1 MGRGGVAEYA
11 SIVPVKAGACRAR
24 HSMLTQVMAQDS
36 LSRFDP
42 SVADWFRR
50 RYGAPTPIQA
60 QAWPVIAGGGHLLIT
75 APTGSGKTLAAF
87 LWALNQW
94 LAGRWETG
102 RTHVLYVSPLKALN
116 NDIQRNVLGPLA
128 ELREHFARHGHP
140 FPDLQVLT
148 RSGDTPAAERR
159 RMLRRPP
166 EILITTPESLHLL
179 LSSHGGRSL
188 LGHIQ
193 TVLLDEIHAVLAGRR
208 GTLLMS
214 AVERL
219 TRLSGGFQRIALSA
233 TVQPLEA
240 AARFVGGFGMTG
252 QASHPEYVARPVTV
266 LAPPSAKAY
275 DIAVR
280 VPEVPEGPRDP
291 NDFWEAFA
299 RTIREHLGANRSTLI
314 FANSRRLCE
323 KLTFLINRD
332 QPELLAYAHHGS
344 LAKEIRA
351 EVERNLKAGT
361 LKAILATGSLELGID
376 IGALDE
382 VILVQAPWSVAEA
395 VQRIGRAGHGVG
407 QTSRGTFLTA
417 HPADMVNSALVARA
431 VAEGG
436 IEPLLPLVAPLDVLA
451 QVLLSML
458 AFDAWHPDELHAFIR
473 TMAPYQDL
481 SRRQF
486 DLVVDMLAGRY
497 EESRIRELQARISH
511 DRIEQRLEARKGS
524 LQALYASGGVIPDRG
539 YYALRHVHTG
549 AKIGELDEEF
559 VWEARIG
566 QVFTLGAQNWRIRR
580 IGHSDVGVLP
590 AAPGKP
596 APPFWRAEANQRG
609 FHLSEKIGLFLERAE
624 ARLDASDFEAELIAE
639 YAMDQ
644 SAARRLI
651 EELKNQRI
659 HTGAPLP
666 HRRHLL
672 MEETSLG
679 TGRAAGRQV
688 ICHTLWGGRVN
699 RPLSIALEAAW
710 EERFGTTPQI
720 VCTNDTLSL
729 LLPPDLS
736 GEALLD
742 LVRPEALDALLHRRL
757 AQTGFFGARFR
768 ECAGRALLLPR
779 HRINQR
785 MPLWLTRLRAQKL
798 LAAVSGHAD
807 FPILVET
814 WRTCLQD
821 EFDLPQLRRL
831 LQELH
836 AGEIARSYVHTAF
849 PSPLARGAV
858 WQQVNQHM
866 YQGDAPTPE
875 KGGRLS
881 ADLLHEVSLS
891 PGLRPAIDADLAARF
906 QEKRQRLAPG
916 YAPDSADELLQWLKE
931 RLVLPGPAWQDL
943 LQAVTRDHRLDS
955 EFLRHALAEK
965 VVLLKTDG
973 AKGPALVAAREL
985 LPALREGLYRAL
997 GDALDVTLLDGTP
1010 LPAEALPKKS
1020 RATGD
1025 RPLSLA
1031 AEQLGQWLRFC
1042 GPQPPEAIAEALGLP
1057 LAHLTPL
1064 IAELAEAGLVIVGAL
1079 LKGGSADEICDQENF
1094 EILLRLGRK
1103 AAQPV
1108 IETRPLPHL
1117 ALFLGHHQGLTRPG
1131 GRDDLTAR
1139 LNQLLCWATPAG
1151 HWESEILPARLPDY
1165 HTDWLDGVMQRHDL
1179 GWIGRESQKVLFC
1192 FQEELDLIAPP
1203 AKAAGDTQEIEKL
1216 FPDDR
1221 GRYPFG
1227 ALENLA
1233 QGPAAALNDRLWQWV
1248 WQGKVSNDT
1257 FAALRRGVETGF
1269 KMPDVG
1275 TAATAGHSRRPGRA
1289 LFQRWRGAR
1298 PGIGNWF
1305 RLDYPNGGSDDGE
1318 DLLARE
1324 ERNKDRVR
1332 LLLDRYGIVF
1342 RELLA
1347 RELPMLRWS
1356 PLFRSLRLMELSG
1369 EVLAGHFFDGID
1381 GLQFIA
1387 PQILPL
1393 LVQALPEEAIFW
1405 LNALDPA
1412 CLCGLDLPQL
1422 RGRLPRRL
1430 PGVHLV
1436 YHGARPVVFSH
1447 GMGARLEIWVLA
1459 DDPRLTEYFGFL
1471 DHLLTRRVMPLRR
1484 IGIQRINQEPALRQQ
1499 AYVAVL
1505 AKRFEV
1511 TVDPKE
1517 VTLHRR
1523 RP

>member
-1 MGRGGVAEYA
+1 M
-11 SIVPVKAGACRAR
+11 AR
-24 HSMLTQVMAQDS
+24 DPLS
-36 LSRFDP
+36 LFDP
-42 SVADWFRR
+42 LVADWFRR

-60 QAWPVIAGGGHLLIT
+60 QAWPVIAGGRHLLIT

-116 NDIQRNVLGPLA
+116 NDIQRNVIAPLA
-128 ELREHFARHGHP
+128 ELREHFGRQGRP
-140 FPDLQVLT
+140 FPDIQVLT

-193 TVLLDEIHAVLAGRR
+193 IVLLDEIHAVLAGRR
-208 GTLLMS
+208 GTLLAS

-219 TRLSGGFQRIALSA
+219 TLLSGEFQRIALSA

-240 AARFVGGFGMTG
+240 AAGFVGGFRLEGPPS
-252 QASHPEYVARPVTV
+252 QPKYVPREVRV
-266 LAPPSAKAY
+266 LAPAAVKSY
-275 DIAVR
+275 DIAVH

-291 NDFWEAFA
+291 NDFWDGFA
-299 RTIREHLGANRSTLI
+299 QMIREHLQSNRATLI

-332 QPELLAYAHHGS
+332 QAELLAYAHHGS

-351 EVERNLKAGT
+351 EVERNLKAGL

-407 QTSRGTFLTA
+407 QVSRGTFLTA
-417 HPADMVNSALVARA
+417 HPADMVNSAVVARA
-431 VAEGG
+431 VAQGD
-436 IEPLLPLVAPLDVLA
+436 IEPLLPLAAPLDVLA

-458 AFDAWHPDELHAFIR
+458 AFDAWHPDDLYAFIR
-473 TMAPYQDL
+473 TMAPYRDL
-481 SRRQF
+481 SRRMF

-511 DRIEQRLEARKGS
+511 DRIEQRLAARKGS

-539 YYALRHVHTG
+539 YYALRHAHTG

-624 ARLDASDFEAELIAE
+624 ARLEASNFAAELIGE
-639 YAMDQ
+639 YAMD
-644 SAARRLI
+644 SAAARRLI
-651 EELKNQRI
+651 EELKNQRVY
-659 HTGAPLP
+659 TGAPLP

-710 EERFGTTPQI
+710 EERYGTTPQI
-720 VCTNDTLSL
+720 VCTNDSISF

-742 LVRPEALDALLHRRL
+742 LVRPETLDALLHRRL

-779 HRINQR
+779 RYINQR

-798 LAAVSGHAD
+798 LAAVAGYAD
-807 FPILVET
+807 FPILVES

-831 LQELH
+831 LQELQS
-836 AGEIARSYVHTAF
+836 GEIARGYVQTAF

-858 WQQVNQHM
+858 WQQVNLHM
-866 YQGDAPTPE
+866 YQSDAPAPE
-875 KGGRLS
+875 SGGRLS
-881 ADLLHEVSLS
+881 TDLLHEVTST
-891 PGLRPAIDADLAARF
+891 PGLRPMIDADLAARF

-916 YAPDSADELLQWLKE
+916 YAPDSADELLLWLKE
-931 RLVLPGPAWQDL
+931 RLVLPGPAWQAL
-943 LQAVTRDHRLDS
+943 LQAAARDHRLDIDDL
-955 EFLRHALAEK
+955 LRSLAEK
-965 VVLLKTDG
+965 VLLLRTDR
-973 AKGPALVAAREL
+973 AKGPTLMAAREL
-985 LPALREGLYRAL
+985 LPALREGLYRPL
-997 GDALDVTLLDGTP
+997 GDALDVTLLDGVP
-1010 LPAEALPKKS
+1010 RPAEALPKKS
-1020 RATGD
+1020 RAGAD
-1025 RPLSLA
+1025 RPLSPA
-1031 AEQLGQWLRFC
+1031 AEQLGQWLRFF
-1042 GPQPPEAIAEALGLP
+1042 GPQAPAAIAEALGLP
-1057 LAHLTPL
+1057 LPHLTPL
-1064 IAELAEAGLVIVGAL
+1064 IAELAEAGLIIVGPL
-1079 LKGGSADEICDQENF
+1079 LKGGTAEEICDQENF

-1108 IETRPLPHL
+1108 VEARPLPQL
-1117 ALFLGHHQGLTRPG
+1117 ALFLARHQGLTQPG
-1131 GRDDLTAR
+1131 GRDDLTER
-1139 LNQLLCWATPAG
+1139 LNQLLCWAAPAG
-1151 HWESEILPARLPDY
+1151 HWEREILPARLTDY
-1165 HTDWLDGVMQRHDL
+1165 HPDWLDGLMQHHDL
-1179 GWIGRESQKVLFC
+1179 RWIGRESQKVLFC
-1192 FQEELDLIAPP
+1192 FQEELDLLAPQ
-1203 AKAAGDTQEIEKL
+1203 AKAAGNTREIEKF

-1227 ALENLA
+1227 ALEALA
-1233 QGPAAALNDRLWQWV
+1233 PGPAAALNDLLWHWV

-1269 KMPDVG
+1269 KMPDVR
-1275 TAATAGHSRRPGRA
+1275 TAAAAGHPRRPGRS

-1305 RLDYPNGGSDDGE
+1305 RLSYPNGGSDDGE

-1387 PQILPL
+1387 PEVLPR
-1393 LVQALPEEAIFW
+1393 LVQALPEDMVFW

-1412 CLCGLDLPQL
+1412 CLCGLELPQL

-1447 GMGARLEIWVLA
+1447 GLGARLEILVPA
-1459 DDPRLTEYFGFL
+1459 DHPRLAEYFGFL
-1471 DHLLTRRVMPLRR
+1471 DHLLARRVMPLRA
-1484 IGIQRINQEPALRQQ
+1484 IGVQHINRAPAPRQE
-1499 AYVAVL
+1499 AYVAAL

>member
-1 MGRGGVAEYA
+1 
-11 SIVPVKAGACRAR
+11 
-24 HSMLTQVMAQDS
+24 MLTQVMAQDPLS
-36 LSRFDP
+36 LFDP
-42 SVADWFRR
+42 LVADWFRQ

-116 NDIQRNVLGPLA
+116 NDIQRNVLAPLA
-128 ELREHFARHGHP
+128 ELREHFARQGRS

-148 RSGDTPAAERR
+148 RSGDTPPAERR

-208 GTLLMS
+208 GTLLVS

-219 TRLSGGFQRIALSA
+219 TRLSGEFQRIALSA

-252 QASHPEYVARPVTV
+252 RACHPQYVARPVTV

-291 NDFWEAFA
+291 NDFWDGFA
-299 RTIREHLGANRSTLI
+299 QTIREHLRANRSTLV

-407 QTSRGTFLTA
+407 QVSRGTFLTA
-417 HPADMVNSALVARA
+417 HPADMVNSAVVARA

-436 IEPLLPLVAPLDVLA
+436 IEPLLPLTAPLDVLA

-458 AFDAWHPDELHAFIR
+458 AFDVWHPDELYAFIR
-473 TMAPYQDL
+473 TMAPYQEL

-511 DRIEQRLEARKGS
+511 DRIEQRLEARKGA

-539 YYALRHVHTG
+539 YYALRHAHTG

-590 AAPGKP
+590 AVPGKP

-609 FHLSEKIGLFLERAE
+609 FHLSEKIGLFLESAE
-624 ARLDASDFEAELIAE
+624 ARLEAPDFEAELIAK
-639 YAMDQ
+639 YALDPA
-644 SAARRLI
+644 AARRLI
-651 EELKNQRI
+651 EELKNQRV

-672 MEETSLG
+672 MEETALG
-679 TGRAAGRQV
+679 TGRATGRQV
-688 ICHTLWGGRVN
+688 ICHTFWGGRVN
-699 RPLSIALEAAW
+699 RPLAIALEAAW
-710 EERFGTTPQI
+710 EERFGARLQI
-720 VCTNDTLSL
+720 FYTNDTLSF

-742 LVRPEALDALLHRRL
+742 LVRPDALDALLHRHL

-779 HRINQR
+779 RQIDQR

-798 LAAVSGHAD
+798 LGAVSGYAD

-858 WQQVNQHM
+858 WQQVNLHM

-875 KGGRLS
+875 KGGHLS

-891 PGLRPAIDADLAARF
+891 PGLRPALDADLVARF

-931 RLVLPGPAWQDL
+931 RLVLPGPAWQAL
-943 LQAVTRDHRLDS
+943 LQAAAQDHRLDIDAPI
-955 EFLRHALAEK
+955 HALAEK
-965 VVLLKTDG
+965 VLLLKTDE
-973 AKGPALVAAREL
+973 AKGSTLVAAHEL
-985 LPALREGLYRAL
+985 LPALREGLYRTL
-997 GDALDVTLLDGTP
+997 GDTLGVTLLDGAP
-1010 LPAEALPKKS
+1010 LPAEGLPKK
-1020 RATGD
+1020 RCATAD
-1025 RPLSLA
+1025 RPLSTA
-1031 AEQLGQWLRFC
+1031 AEQLGQWLRFF
-1042 GPQPPEAIAEALGLP
+1042 GPQAPEAIAEALGLS
-1057 LAHLTPL
+1057 LATLAPL
-1064 IAELAEAGLVIVGAL
+1064 IAELAEAGLIVVGPL
-1079 LKGGSADEICDQENF
+1079 LKGGTAEEICDRENF

-1103 AAQPV
+1103 AAQPAV
-1108 IETRPLPHL
+1108 EARPLPQL
-1117 ALFLGHHQGLTRPG
+1117 ALFLAYHQGLTRPG
-1131 GRDDLTAR
+1131 GRDDLTER
-1139 LNQLLCWATPAG
+1139 LNRLLCWAAPAG

-1165 HTDWLDGVMQRHDL
+1165 HPDWLDGVMQRHDL
-1179 GWIGRESQKVLFC
+1179 GWIGREGQKVLFC

-1203 AKAAGDTQEIEKL
+1203 VKTAGDTREIEKF

-1227 ALENLA
+1227 ALEVLA
-1233 QGPAAALNDRLWQWV
+1233 PGSAEALNDRLWQWV
-1248 WQGKVSNDT
+1248 WQGQVSNDT

-1269 KMPDVG
+1269 KMPGVR
-1275 TAATAGHSRRPGRA
+1275 AQISAGRPRRPGRA

-1298 PGIGNWF
+1298 PGLGNWF
-1305 RLDYPNGGSDDGE
+1305 RLDYPNAGPEDGE
-1318 DLLARE
+1318 DVLARE
-1324 ERNKDRVR
+1324 ERHKDRVR

-1347 RELPMLRWS
+1347 RELPMLRWG

-1369 EVLAGHFFDGID
+1369 EVLSGHFFEGIE
-1381 GLQFIA
+1381 GLQFIFS
-1387 PQILPL
+1387 QSLPDFHRTL
-1393 LVQALPEEAIFW
+1393 PGQAVFW

-1412 CLCGLDLPQL
+1412 CLCGLELSQL

-1430 PGVHLV
+1430 PGVHIV
-1436 YHGARPVVFSH
+1436 YHGAQPVIFSH
-1447 GMGARLEIWVLA
+1447 GLGARLEIMVSA
-1459 DDPRLTEYFGFL
+1459 DDPRLEAYFGFL
-1471 DHLLTRRVMPLRR
+1471 DHLLARRVMPLRA
-1484 IGIQRINQEPALRQQ
+1484 IGIQRINQEPAPRQEG
-1499 AYVAVL
+1499 YVAVL
-1505 AKRFEV
+1505 GKRFEV

-1523 RP
+1523 RT